1 MAVIIVTE
9 LPSDVTAEDY
19 TKISEIIE
27 RKGAPEGLLF
37 HSGFV
42 TGNHIQVV
50 DAWESRDHYNA
61 FRNSQLLPAL
71 GLVMGSRLAQISTPP
86 APAEHEPLDLLMP

>member
-27 RKGAPEGLLF
+27 RNGAPDGLLF
-37 HSGFV
+37 HSGFMA
-42 TGNHIQVV
+42 GDHIQVV

-61 FRNSQLLPAL
+61 FRNSRLLPAL
-71 GLVMGSRLAQISTPP
+71 GLVMGSRLAQIGTPP
-86 APAEHEPLDLLMP
+86 SPAQHDPLDLLLP

>member
-9 LPSDVTAEDY
+9 LPSDITAEDY
-19 TKISEIIE
+19 TKISEIVE
-27 RKGAPEGLLF
+27 RNGSPEGLLF
-37 HSGFV
+37 HSGFI

-61 FRNSQLLPAL
+61 FRNAQLLPAL
-71 GLVMGSRLAQISTPP
+71 GLVMGNRLAQIGTPP
-86 APAEHEPLDLLMP
+86 SPAEHEPLDLLMP